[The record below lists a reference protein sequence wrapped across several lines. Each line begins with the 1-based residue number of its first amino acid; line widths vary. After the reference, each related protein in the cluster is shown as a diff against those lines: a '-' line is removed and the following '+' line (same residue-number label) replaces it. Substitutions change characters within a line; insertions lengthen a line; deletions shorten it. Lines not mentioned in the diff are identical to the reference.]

1 MRLLAALAMAACM
14 TSCAAQPSGE
24 PRAVSQTRDPA
35 IDGKAYLLSEADF
48 RTVLA
53 LVRADNAHSH
63 PWLSIRRMHVIS
75 ATHVQLYCR
84 DLRGSFY
91 PQTAGDDWVCQ
102 VERVST
108 SWRLISCN
116 PIMIITESGLTNRC
130 SQPLAVPMS
139 SFQMTSILNSTAKL
153 AAASG
158 G

>member
-1 MRLLAALAMAACM
+1 MRLLVALAIAGCI
-14 TSCAAQPSGE
+14 TSCAEQPSGE
-24 PRAVSQTRDPA
+24 PHAVSQTGDPA

-63 PWLSIRRMHVIS
+63 PWLSIRRVHVIS
-75 ATHVQLYCR
+75 ATQLQLYCR

-108 SWRLISCN
+108 SWRLIRCN
-116 PIMIITESGLTNRC
+116 PIMVITDSGLTNR
-130 SQPLAVPMS
+130 S
-139 SFQMTSILNSTAKL
+139 SLYL
-153 AAASG
+153 L
-158 G
+158 